1 MYELK
6 IFHII
11 CVVVSISGF
20 FLRGL
25 TLFIHPEWMQQRWIR
40 IVPHYVD
47 SLLFF
52 SGIGL
57 AVSMRYM
64 PTEHT
69 WLLVKMMS
77 LLTYIVL
84 GHVALG
90 RRWNFSS
97 KVRVLCWL
105 LALVVASYMVYVA
118 RTKMVI
124 FW

>member
-6 IFHII
+6 VFHII

-25 TLFIHPEWMQQRWIR
+25 TLFIRPELMQPRWLR

-57 AVSMRYM
+57 AVGMHYV
-64 PTEHT
+64 PWDHT
-69 WLLVKMMS
+69 WLLVKMTA
-77 LLTYIVL
+77 LLAYIVL
-84 GHVALG
+84 GHIALG
-90 RRWNFSS
+90 RRWNYSS
-97 KVRVLCWL
+97 TVRFVCWL
-105 LALVVASYMVYVA
+105 LALVVVSYMVYVA
-118 RTKMVI
+118 RTRMIV